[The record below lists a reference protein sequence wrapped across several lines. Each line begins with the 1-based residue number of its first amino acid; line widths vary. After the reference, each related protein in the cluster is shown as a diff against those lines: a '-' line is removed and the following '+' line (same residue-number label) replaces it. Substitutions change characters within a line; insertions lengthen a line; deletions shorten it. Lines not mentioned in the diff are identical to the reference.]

1 MRMIWTQLRR
11 MAPARRAAIDEG
23 QVLASRWLKGAQ
35 RVRRAMRRRENG
47 K

>member
-1 MRMIWTQLRR
+1 MIWAQLRR

-23 QVLASRWLKGAQ
+23 RVMASRWLKGAQ
-35 RVRRAMRRRENG
+35 RVRRAMCRRETG

>member
-1 MRMIWTQLRR
+1 MIWTQLRR

-23 QVLASRWLKGAQ
+23 QAMASRLLRGAQ
-35 RVRRAMRRRENG
+35 RVRRAMRRREAG